1 MVHARVPLGGPA
13 PVPVVPLVS
22 PQDGIRR
29 AKRLR
34 RPRAA
39 NRSERRVARAPRR
52 DAPRVVIHLRESPR
66 GERAGRRTRGRSFWR
81 VVLGTRVLLVV
92 QNVQTRVPVRCR
104 GPRGVVRRVGESGSK
119 RGGFRLRRGQRGVV
133 RSLVRDLVLPA
144 VRGRRGDRRHRR
156 LRRRLLLVWSI
167 RGSQIFVVVV
177 GDGDVLFVRG
187 EVEDCALVD
196 RLDRRRGRGRDDWRM
211 KKEMR
216 RRRRRRRRRGRG

>member
-13 PVPVVPLVS
+13 HVPVVPLVS
-22 PQDGIRR
+22 PQDGISR

-39 NRSERRVARAPRR
+39 NRSEHRVVARASRR
-52 DAPRVVIHLRESPR
+52 DTPHVVIHLRESPR
-66 GERAGRRTRGRSFWR
+66 GGERAGC

-92 QNVQTRVPVRCR
+92 QNVIETRVPVRRR
-104 GPRGVVRRVGESGSK
+104 GTTRNVVRRVGESGSK
-119 RGGFRLRRGQRGVV
+119 RGGFRLRRGQRGVE

-167 RGSQIFVVVV
+167 GGGQIFVVVVVV

-211 KKEMR
+211 KKDIG